1 MASKTKNVSQIHR
14 WERSL
19 EGNYGTPTISLVRGK
34 GCDVWDADGKKY
46 LDFLGGIATNLLG
59 HAHPR
64 VIAAVTKQMKTLSH
78 VSNFYAHENV
88 LRLAEKL
95 KVMAKTPDAR
105 VFFCNSGAEANEA
118 ALKISRLTGRYRI
131 ISTQGAFHGRT
142 MGALSLTGQPAKRA
156 PFIPLLKGVKFV
168 PYGDIAAMRRAI
180 TRKIAMVIIEPIQ
193 GENGVVVPP
202 VGYLKV
208 IRELCDQT
216 GTLLC
221 IDAVQTGMG
230 RTGEW
235 FGYESEMIT
244 PDLITLAKGLG
255 GGLPLG
261 AVIINSEKHFSAG
274 EHGTTFGGNPV
285 TTAAALATINEIE
298 SKKLMA
304 NAAKL
309 GVLAKKNLTKIPGVQ
324 EVRGK
329 GLLIG
334 IVLNEN
340 VAKDVASQL
349 QILGVLVNA
358 PQPNVIR
365 VAPALNITTG
375 QMNTFIKK
383 FMTVMNQVHHE

>member
-1 MASKTKNVSQIHR
+1 MASKRKNVSQIHR
-14 WERSL
+14 WEHSL

-34 GCDVWDADGKKY
+34 GCEVWDADGKKY

-59 HAHPR
+59 HAHPK

-88 LRLAEKL
+88 LSLAEKL

-168 PYGDIAAMRRAI
+168 PYGDIAAMRRSI

-235 FGYESEMIT
+235 FGYESEKIT

-304 NAAKL
+304 NAARL
-309 GVLAKKNLTKIPGVQ
+309 GVLAKKNLAKIPGVQ

-340 VAKDVASQL
+340 VAKNVASQL
-349 QILGVLVNA
+349 QTLGVLVNA

-365 VAPALNITTG
+365 VAPALNVTTG
-375 QMNTFIKK
+375 QVNTFIKK
-383 FMTVMNQVHHE
+383 LTTVMNQVHHE

>member
-1 MASKTKNVSQIHR
+1 
-14 WERSL
+14 
-19 EGNYGTPTISLVRGK
+19 
-34 GCDVWDADGKKY
+34 
-46 LDFLGGIATNLLG
+46 
-59 HAHPR
+59 
-64 VIAAVTKQMKTLSH
+64 
-78 VSNFYAHENV
+78 
-88 LRLAEKL
+88 
-95 KVMAKTPDAR
+95 
-105 VFFCNSGAEANEA
+105 
-118 ALKISRLTGRYRI
+118 
-131 ISTQGAFHGRT
+131 
-142 MGALSLTGQPAKRA
+142 
-156 PFIPLLKGVKFV
+156 
-168 PYGDIAAMRRAI
+168 MRRAI

-202 VGYLKV
+202 VGYLKE

>member
-304 NAAKL
+304 NAARL
-309 GVLAKKNLTKIPGVQ
+309 GVVAKKNLAKIPGVL